1 MAAIY
6 REGNIFC
13 QALTVPCYDTDAAFR
28 LKPASFMDMAQ
39 EIAYWAAQELGFGYD
54 DLQKHH
60 TAWVLSRL
68 HFHYVDPPRWRD
80 EVLLRTWHKG
90 QDGLFFLRDFELL
103 DSSGKRI
110 VSATSSWLVMN
121 VETRHLVRD
130 PQEAGLL
137 HDGAAGAGDAIAE
150 PASKV
155 VMPRD
160 AAVEA
165 AGERL
170 VSYSDVDILGHTN
183 NARYVVWAMDCLP
196 YGEASQ
202 GLIGDVRINFNK
214 ETVPGDTVAL
224 FKAAVPTA
232 QGMDYF
238 VEGRVGGKSV
248 FCVQLSYLK

>member
-137 HDGAAGAGDAIAE
+137 HDGAAGAGDAIHPLA
-150 PASKV
+150 
-155 VMPRD
+155 
-160 AAVEA
+160 
-165 AGERL
+165 
-170 VSYSDVDILGHTN
+170 
-183 NARYVVWAMDCLP
+183 LP
-196 YGEASQ
+196 LHSGFYY
-202 GLIGDVRINFNK
+202 IF
-214 ETVPGDTVAL
+214 TFT
-224 FKAAVPTA
+224 
-232 QGMDYF
+232 
-238 VEGRVGGKSV
+238 GGII
-248 FCVQLSYLK
+248 LSYTFFLLVVAFLFLLREDPLTFFFFF